1 MVVYNILI
9 IVLLFLLTVPPSISD
24 SLSSSDAI
32 VREGANVSLTCHVDG
47 YPKPDIKWKRDD
59 GLQINI
65 NKTLNGKDSYEMST
79 LATCRFNLRTIEFT
93 FAHYTNKML
102 LRLPVQHK
110 ICIKKL
116 QNVYS

>member
-1 MVVYNILI
+1 M
-9 IVLLFLLTVPPSISD
+9 LLFILSTVPPSISD

-65 NKTLNGKDSYEMST
+65 NKTLNGTDFYYWPSADINIIY
-79 LATCRFNLRTIEFT
+79 
-93 FAHYTNKML
+93 L
-102 LRLPVQHK
+102 LL
-110 ICIKKL
+110 II
-116 QNVYS
+116 

>member
-1 MVVYNILI
+1 M
-9 IVLLFLLTVPPSISD
+9 PPSISD

-65 NKTLNGKDSYEMST
+65 NKTLTGTTDVIKGIVRRTHAIMSIFIPRA
-79 LATCRFNLRTIEFT
+79 LYRVRGYLRGF
-93 FAHYTNKML
+93 
-102 LRLPVQHK
+102 
-110 ICIKKL
+110 
-116 QNVYS
+116 